1 MSTKKTNTRPQPQK
15 MVDFGTSIS
24 RFWKKYVDF
33 TSTAQRS
40 EYWFAQLF
48 VVLSVLPLVF
58 LTVIADMMGSYEFGI
73 FSLVLINLFS
83 AVILLPQYTL
93 FARRCH
99 DIGMSGKLAVIM
111 LVMEIFSYGLDTVSL
126 EMESEAIDVFS
137 TMIMFVIGLTML
149 IIAVIPS
156 KIKDNP
162 YRK

>member
-1 MSTKKTNTRPQPQK
+1 MPTKKTNTRPEPQK

-48 VVLSVLPLVF
+48 VVLSALPLVF

-73 FSLVLINLFS
+73 FSLILINLFS
-83 AVILLPQYTL
+83 AVILVPQYSL

-99 DIGMSGKLAVIM
+99 DIGMSAKLAIVL

-126 EMESEAIDVFS
+126 EMESAAIDAFS
-137 TMIMFVIGLTML
+137 TMIMFIIGLIML
-149 IIAVIPS
+149 VIALIPS
-156 KIKDNP
+156 KLEDNP